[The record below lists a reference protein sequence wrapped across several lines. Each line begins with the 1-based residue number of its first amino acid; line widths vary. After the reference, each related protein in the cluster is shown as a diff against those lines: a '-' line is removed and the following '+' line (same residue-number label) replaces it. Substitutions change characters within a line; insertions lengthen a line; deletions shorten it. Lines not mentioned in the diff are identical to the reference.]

1 VADPKDNAERTTVIA
16 AAALGLVWLGDALIY
31 VVLPLYPAAFG
42 VDLALVGV
50 LLAVNRIVR
59 ILGYGWVAPLARRF
73 GAHALVA
80 GTCAV
85 AAVSTLLYGLATG
98 FVILL
103 VARIAW
109 GASYGVLYLTGLAYS
124 YGDGQGAGRRMGLY
138 RAVSTLGPVAALAA
152 GGWLVTVTGPQQAFV
167 IYGLIGLLA
176 VPLALR
182 LPALRHAA
190 EDKIQAPNRWIPN
203 PLNILFF
210 MIALGADGVFTATLS
225 ILLAEIVSVSSA
237 LIGAGLLLAF
247 HRAVVV
253 VLALASGPLVDRL
266 EAGRLLAPAS
276 LAAAAGLGL
285 IAAGFIYAGAL
296 VLIGARAVLGIL
308 GPIVA
313 AQRAPSDRINAMASY
328 ATWSDTGLALGP
340 LVGTMA
346 VAWIGF
352 SLTYAVLA
360 GALVAALAWVAVI
373 AKPWVRPP
381 T

>member
-1 VADPKDNAERTTVIA
+1 
-16 AAALGLVWLGDALIY
+16 
-31 VVLPLYPAAFG
+31 
-42 VDLALVGV
+42 
-50 LLAVNRIVR
+50 
-59 ILGYGWVAPLARRF
+59 
-73 GAHALVA
+73 
-80 GTCAV
+80 
-85 AAVSTLLYGLATG
+85 
-98 FVILL
+98 
-103 VARIAW
+103 
-109 GASYGVLYLTGLAYS
+109 
-124 YGDGQGAGRRMGLY
+124 
-138 RAVSTLGPVAALAA
+138 
-152 GGWLVTVTGPQQAFV
+152 
-167 IYGLIGLLA
+167 
-176 VPLALR
+176 
-182 LPALRHAA
+182 
-190 EDKIQAPNRWIPN
+190 
-203 PLNILFF
+203 
-210 MIALGADGVFTATLS
+210 
-225 ILLAEIVSVSSA
+225 
-237 LIGAGLLLAF
+237 
-247 HRAVVV
+247 
-253 VLALASGPLVDRL
+253 VDRL